1 MKGRDKQWNSIW
13 LYGLLIKTKTQ
24 IDIYSPLSK
33 LQGHS
38 TSLQAF
44 ILFCR
49 TEKDQTDLQDI
60 IPLCRAAG
68 FLFSS
73 VGLKKSKLQL
83 QSASSTSHRA
93 ICRPFILPCR
103 AKRIPTAAPLS
114 KFSFYFVGPKE
125 SNTAEDWKKSKS
137 LSHLQAFNSLL
148 QGWTNSNC
156 RFTLQVLHS
165 TA

>member
-1 MKGRDKQWNSIW
+1 MVIW
-13 LYGLLIKTKTQ
+13 FTHQNQNPNRYLFSSVQTAGPLHKSAGLYSLLQ
-24 IDIYSPLSK
+24 DW
-33 LQGHS
+33 
-38 TSLQAF
+38 
-44 ILFCR
+44 
-49 TEKDQTDLQDI
+49 KDQTDLQDI

-73 VGLKKSKLQL
+73 VGLKKSKLQV
-83 QSASSTSHRA
+83 QSASSTSYRA